1 MREDQRSSKMR
12 LILLVLFL
20 VLSACSGINYK
31 SDKNERSS
39 TTNNPPR
46 LTDNG
51 KFIHDDSFR
60 IGILQS
66 CDSTQTFE
74 RKTSYGS
81 WHKLKDCDFKLH
93 GISIKE
99 KDVSVHKN
107 LNGLISGIRFM
118 VYPDTEYGQH
128 LLKRYQPHIVD
139 TEPGICIQ
147 YYLSTLPILTIADK
161 SLCEAVNYRQ
171 IWRITQKK
179 TSLYLK
185 LIMSDCTWPY
195 WLALSEHLAFKIIQK

>member
-1 MREDQRSSKMR
+1 MR

-20 VLSACSGINYK
+20 ALSACSGINYK

-51 KFIHDDSFR
+51 KFIHDEFG

-93 GISIKE
+93 GISIKVR
-99 KDVSVHKN
+99 DVSVHKD
-107 LNGLISGIRFM
+107 LNGLVSGIRFL
-118 VYPDTEYGQH
+118 VYPDTEYGQY
-128 LLKRYQPHIVD
+128 LLKRYQPYSVNN
-139 TEPGICIQ
+139 EPGICIQ
-147 YYLSTLPILTIADK
+147 YYQSTFPILTIADE
-161 SLCEAVNYRQ
+161 SLCEAISYKQ
-171 IWRITQKK
+171 I
-179 TSLYLK
+179 
-185 LIMSDCTWPY
+185 
-195 WLALSEHLAFKIIQK
+195 

>member
-1 MREDQRSSKMR
+1 MSSKLWII
-12 LILLVLFL
+12 LIVLFFP
-20 VLSACSGINYK
+20 LSSCSGTDSNSGKKGNI
-31 SDKNERSS
+31 S
-39 TTNNPPR
+39 TPDNPLR
-46 LTDNG
+46 LTDEG
-51 KFIHDDSFR
+51 KFIHDESFR
-60 IGILQS
+60 TRIFQS

-74 RKTSYGS
+74 YKTSYGS

-99 KDVSVHKN
+99 KYVSVHKN

-171 IWRITQKK
+171 I
-179 TSLYLK
+179 
-185 LIMSDCTWPY
+185 
-195 WLALSEHLAFKIIQK
+195 